1 MADRLARHVPGAK
14 LDGFLVQDMVAGV
27 ELIVGVRED
36 PQYGPLILVGL
47 GGVLVE
53 ALGDI
58 AMRLLPVDE
67 AEGRSMLMELKA
79 RALFGAFR
87 GRAPRDVDAAARA
100 IAGLSG
106 LFLAYRKALAELEI
120 NPLIVLGEG
129 EGVRAVDVRVVRRG
143 ET

>member
-1 MADRLARHVPGAK
+1 
-14 LDGFLVQDMVAGV
+14 MVAGL

-36 PQYGPLILVGL
+36 PQYGPLMLVGL

-67 AEGRSMLMELKA
+67 TEARTMLLELRA
-79 RALFGAFR
+79 RTLLGAFR

-100 IAGLSG
+100 IAGLSRM
-106 LFLAYRKALAELEI
+106 FLDHRGALTELEI

-129 EGVRAVDVRVVRRG
+129 EGVRAVDVRFVRRD